1 VEPLDAARTVLH
13 HGDDVR
19 FRRAGLHAAAIV
31 LANCAAQGRT
41 WWGWSSWDWARLAGT
56 SSAQFRA
63 AQPLPTETTVRPFV
77 VALGY
82 LLGEFTEFQY
92 LGAFNRL
99 HLAQLIF
106 DTAPVETAMGQVA
119 EVTRRWGYRSQT
131 REDGRYRLPGVLA
144 QALLINRSP
153 ELAELS
159 IDAFARLHAHPAMT
173 GRQHTATL
181 YALQRAVAELGYCQP
196 PVRPGFNH
204 APTILA
210 GVPTSWADLLQRWY
224 DTSTLTADVRAN
236 IRVNMAK
243 AGRWLA
249 AEHPEASDP
258 RQWTRAT
265 CAAWIAAVDR
275 MAVGDWV
282 QRRDHLHERMGKP
295 ILPRTKAHMLMATR
309 TFFRDLQEWEWIPRR
324 FDPTRALAL
333 PRSVAALIGT
343 NPRVIADDVWAK
355 LLWAGLNLQ
364 AQDLPGT
371 SAGSYYPLALIRALA
386 LAWLFSGLRSDELSR
401 LRVGCIRWQHDG
413 RPITADSRE
422 VLAEQAVCLLDVPVH
437 KTGTAFTKPVDPI
450 VGQVIEAWQAQRPIQ
465 PKRLD
470 RKTNEQVELLF
481 SIRAHPVAKDYINRT
496 LIPVLCAKAGVPTAD
511 VRGNITSHR
520 ARSTIASQLYN
531 AKEPMTLFEVQ
542 AWLGHRSPLSTQH
555 YAKITPNTLTK
566 AYTEAGYFARN
577 VRTIEVLVDR
587 DAVASGDAA
596 QGQPW
601 QHYDLGHGWCSYSF
615 FEQCPHR
622 MACARCDFYTPKNS
636 SKAQLIEAKTNLQR
650 MLANIPLTEDERAAV
665 DDGQAALDSL
675 LTRLVDVP
683 TPAGPTPRQIDL
695 PATATLLPI
704 TDVRH
709 GKSAGR

>member
-1 VEPLDAARTVLH
+1 MSASAAWRGNRNLSPATPGVAPLLDIGGFDRRAGLLAWENKALSALSARELQRNRSVGIPRRTALHWRALARLLEPLDAARIVLH

-19 FRRAGLHAAAIV
+19 FRRAGLHAVAIV
-31 LANCAAQGRT
+31 LGNCAAMGRT
-41 WWGWSSWDWARLAGT
+41 WWGWSSWDWARLAGA

-82 LLGEFTEFQY
+82 LLGEFTEFQH

-106 DTAPVETAMGQVA
+106 GTAPVETAMGQVA

-131 REDGRYRLPGVLA
+131 REDGRYRLPGILA

-153 ELAELS
+153 ELADLS
-159 IDAFARLHAHPAMT
+159 TEAFARLHAHPANS

-181 YALQRAVAELGYCQP
+181 YALQRAVAEFGYCQP

-210 GVPTSWADLLQRWY
+210 GVPTIWADLLQRWY

-265 CAAWIAAVDR
+265 CAAWVAAVDR

-282 QRRDHLHERMGKP
+282 QRRDHLHERVGKP
-295 ILPRTKAHMLMATR
+295 ILPRTKAHMLMGTR

-364 AQDLPGT
+364 TQDLPGT

-386 LAWLFSGLRSDELSR
+386 LA
-401 LRVGCIRWQHDG
+401 
-413 RPITADSRE
+413 
-422 VLAEQAVCLLDVPVH
+422 
-437 KTGTAFTKPVDPI
+437 
-450 VGQVIEAWQAQRPIQ
+450 
-465 PKRLD
+465 
-470 RKTNEQVELLF
+470 
-481 SIRAHPVAKDYINRT
+481 
-496 LIPVLCAKAGVPTAD
+496 
-511 VRGNITSHR
+511 
-520 ARSTIASQLYN
+520 
-531 AKEPMTLFEVQ
+531 
-542 AWLGHRSPLSTQH
+542 
-555 YAKITPNTLTK
+555 
-566 AYTEAGYFARN
+566 
-577 VRTIEVLVDR
+577 
-587 DAVASGDAA
+587 
-596 QGQPW
+596 
-601 QHYDLGHGWCSYSF
+601 
-615 FEQCPHR
+615 
-622 MACARCDFYTPKNS
+622 
-636 SKAQLIEAKTNLQR
+636 
-650 MLANIPLTEDERAAV
+650 
-665 DDGQAALDSL
+665 
-675 LTRLVDVP
+675 
-683 TPAGPTPRQIDL
+683 
-695 PATATLLPI
+695 
-704 TDVRH
+704 
-709 GKSAGR
+709 